1 MGSTL
6 TISFIPIFSV
16 VRGTVCDGRGA
27 LYCVGADLPGL
38 PEHRLSQGGHP
49 HKIAVPPRSS
59 LMKPASRLPLEGIRV
74 VEFCH
79 VVMGPTCG
87 LVLADM
93 GAEVIKV
100 EPLDGD
106 HTR

>member
-1 MGSTL
+1 MAQ
-6 TISFIPIFSV
+6 
-16 VRGTVCDGRGA
+16 A
-27 LYCVGADLPGL
+27 LA
-38 PEHRLSQGGHP
+38 
-49 HKIAVPPRSS
+49 
-59 LMKPASRLPLEGIRV
+59 LEGVRV

-79 VVMGPTCG
+79 VVMGPACG

-106 HTR
+106 HTRKLRRGIFSDL

>member
-1 MGSTL
+1 MN
-6 TISFIPIFSV
+6 
-16 VRGTVCDGRGA
+16 
-27 LYCVGADLPGL
+27 
-38 PEHRLSQGGHP
+38 HP
-49 HKIAVPPRSS
+49 K
-59 LMKPASRLPLEGIRV
+59 RLPLEGIRV

-106 HTR
+106 HTRKLVASGAGPFTTVGPWSSCASRRRRTSGS